1 MPEPIHV
8 LLADSHAA
16 VRAALIAALEL
27 EPGLRVT
34 QQAGEMP
41 VISGLAGDASVA
53 VVLVDEGL
61 ANLGSPP
68 AVEALSALARRVPVV
83 VMGMGDPGLYT
94 TRYRAAGASGYW
106 AKYDDVSALV
116 ELLRT
121 SGDARGHVR
130 LRQA

>member
-1 MPEPIHV
+1 MHESIEV
-8 LLADSHAA
+8 LLADPYPA
-16 VRAALIAALEL
+16 VRTALIAALEL

-34 QQAGEMP
+34 QRAGEMP
-41 VISGLAGDASVA
+41 VSRGLVGDAPVA
-53 VVLVDEGL
+53 VVLADECL

-94 TRYRAAGASGYW
+94 ARYRDAGASGYW
-106 AKYDDVSALV
+106 AKYDDVSVLV

-121 SGDARGHVR
+121 AVDARRHVR
-130 LRQA
+130 LP